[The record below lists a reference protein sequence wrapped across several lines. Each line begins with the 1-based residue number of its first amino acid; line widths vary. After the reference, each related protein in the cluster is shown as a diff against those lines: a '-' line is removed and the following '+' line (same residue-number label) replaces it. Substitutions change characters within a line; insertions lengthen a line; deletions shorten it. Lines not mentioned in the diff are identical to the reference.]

1 MELTQDRLARLA
13 LVVAAGMVLLV
24 GLRGL
29 VTPRTF
35 LAPVGIHLVGAPAM
49 SEIRASLGG
58 KNLGM
63 AIFFL
68 CAAAA
73 PRLRVAGLVAVVA
86 HMGGLTLGRLVSAV
100 VDGVPNVFVASFF
113 LAEACTATLALA
125 ALAVP
130 ATKTAP

>member
-1 MELTQDRLARLA
+1 MYLTQDRLARLA
-13 LVVAAGMVLLV
+13 LVVAAVMLLLI

-29 VTPRTF
+29 VTPRTL
-35 LAPVGIHLVGAPAM
+35 LAPIGIRLAGVPAL

-68 CAAAA
+68 SAAAA
-73 PRLRVAGLVAVVA
+73 PRLRVAGLGAVVA
-86 HMGGLTLGRLVSAV
+86 YMGGLAFGRLVSAV
-100 VDGVPNVFVASFF
+100 VDGVPDVLVASFF
-113 LAEACTATLALA
+113 LAEVCTATLALA

-130 ATKTAP
+130 ATKTAR

>member
-1 MELTQDRLARLA
+1 MELTQARLARFA
-13 LVVAAGMVLLV
+13 LVVAAGVLLFI

-35 LAPVGIHLVGAPAM
+35 LAPIGIRPVGAPAM
-49 SEIRASLGG
+49 SEMRASLGG
-58 KNLGM
+58 KDVGM

-68 CAAAA
+68 FAALR

-86 HMGGLTLGRLVSAV
+86 YMGGLTVGRLASAV
-100 VDGVPNVFVASFF
+100 VDGVPNVLVASFF
-113 LAEACTATLALA
+113 LAEVSTAALALA

-130 ATKTAP
+130 TRRVP